1 MLTPDA
7 AAAAAY
13 IITEAVSFSQVS
25 HTNTTK
31 R

>member
-7 AAAAAY
+7 AAVY